1 MEAPSTA
8 CELTMLKR
16 TTRRGIT
23 IVEMLI
29 VIGVIAVLL
38 AILLPALSIARRN
51 AVWATS
57 QANLREIGQLLVLY
71 SSENREAIVPT
82 AFDYRTSLA
91 PGKVRSASPPGAT
104 PPVGALN
111 YGSWTD
117 ILWTTGRFGPI
128 AKVEENPA
136 NPWDYRFDSPDADLY
151 EKGFEA
157 KNIFRSAEVMKDIA
171 DGGTGATPFGSGP
184 LATEKGQS
192 GYFGGNPFFDARPAT
207 QATPWAGK
215 FWVTGQIKAPETSMY
230 CMDSNLGDLLE
241 INDPTLTPNA
251 NLNLVG
257 VEFRYVG
264 GFAQSLFLDGHVD
277 SVPEFENLRELEIDY
292 RVRVLNLDKNRF
304 FPQTP

>member
-1 MEAPSTA
+1 
-8 CELTMLKR
+8 MLKR

-38 AILLPALSIARRN
+38 AILLPALNVARRN
-51 AVWATS
+51 ALWATS
-57 QANLREIGQLLVLY
+57 QANLREIGQLVVLY
-71 SSENREAIVPT
+71 SGDNREAIPPT
-82 AFDYRTSLA
+82 AFDYRTNLA

-111 YGSWTD
+111 YGSWSD

-157 KNIFRSAEVMKDIA
+157 KNIFRSAETMKTVA
-171 DGGTGATPFGSGP
+171 GGGSGASPFGSGP
-184 LATEKGQS
+184 AESEKGAP

-207 QATPWAGK
+207 QSTPWAGK
-215 FWVTGQIKAPETSMY
+215 YWVTGQIKAPESSMY
-230 CMDSNLGDLLE
+230 LMDSNLGELLG

-257 VEFRYVG
+257 VDWRYSG
-264 GFAQSLFLDGHVD
+264 GYALCLFLDGHVD
-277 SVPEFENLRELEIDY
+277 GIPEFDSLRELELEIEP

>member
-1 MEAPSTA
+1 
-8 CELTMLKR
+8 MLKR

-38 AILLPALSIARRN
+38 AILLPALNVARRN
-51 AVWATS
+51 ALWATS
-57 QANLREIGQLLVLY
+57 QANLREIGQLVVLY
-71 SSENREAIVPT
+71 SGDNREAIPPT
-82 AFDYRTSLA
+82 AFDYRTNLA

-104 PPVGALN
+104 PPVGPLS
-111 YGSWTD
+111 YGSWSD

-128 AKVEENPA
+128 AKVEDNAA
-136 NPWDYRFDSPDADLY
+136 NPWDYRYDSPDADLY

-157 KNIFRSAEVMKDIA
+157 KNIFRSAETMKTVA
-171 DGGTGATPFGSGP
+171 GGGSGASPFGSGP
-184 LATEKGQS
+184 AESEKGAP

-207 QATPWAGK
+207 QSTPWAGK
-215 FWVTGQIKAPETSMY
+215 FWVTGQIKAPESSMY
-230 CMDSNLGDLLE
+230 LMDSNLGELLG

-257 VEFRYVG
+257 VDWRYSG
-264 GFAQSLFLDGHVD
+264 GYALCLFLDGHVD
-277 SVPEFENLRELEIDY
+277 GVPEFDSLRELELEIEP